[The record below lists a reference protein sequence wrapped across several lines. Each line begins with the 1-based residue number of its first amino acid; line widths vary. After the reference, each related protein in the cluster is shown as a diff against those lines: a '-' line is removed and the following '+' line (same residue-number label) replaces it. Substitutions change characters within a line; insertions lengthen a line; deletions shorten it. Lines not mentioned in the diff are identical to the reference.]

1 MSTMVCCTFDKNWLF
16 EENSRKTH
24 LIFSRVSNGSAAL
37 HTSISI
43 DSCIQQKIC

>member
-24 LIFSRVSNGSAAL
+24 LISGRVSNGSAAL
-37 HTSISI
+37 HTNISI